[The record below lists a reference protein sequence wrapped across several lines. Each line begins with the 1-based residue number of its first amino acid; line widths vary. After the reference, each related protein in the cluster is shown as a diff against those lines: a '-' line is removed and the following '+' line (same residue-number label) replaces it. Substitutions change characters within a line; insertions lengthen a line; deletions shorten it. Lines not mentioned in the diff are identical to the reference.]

1 MSPPVKKSAPKRT
14 STTKTRTASK
24 AAPARKKAAS
34 PKRAASTQSPPVYM
48 TREERWR
55 MVAEAAYHKAE
66 KRGFASGHEVEDWL
80 DAEREIDALFGGK
93 K

>member
-1 MSPPVKKSAPKRT
+1 MSPTPRKSAPRK
-14 STTKTRTASK
+14 
-24 AAPARKKAAS
+24 APAKKAAAT
-34 PKRAASTQSPPVYM
+34 PRAAQAKQKAAAPKHTTPVYM

-66 KRGFASGHEVEDWL
+66 KRGFAPGHEKDDWL
-80 DAEREIDALFGGK
+80 AAEREIDALFGGK